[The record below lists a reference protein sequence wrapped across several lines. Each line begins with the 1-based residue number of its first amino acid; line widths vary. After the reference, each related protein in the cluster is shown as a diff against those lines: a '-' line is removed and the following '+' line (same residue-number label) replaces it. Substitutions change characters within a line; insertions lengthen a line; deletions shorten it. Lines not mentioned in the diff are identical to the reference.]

1 MNNKAITLIG
11 KISVFDAGHKGTAFR
26 DSNGDHHAEFYK
38 ASVGVVAG
46 NTVYARDKEF
56 PAIDEESAKAL
67 GLKDGEFY
75 SFRWNV
81 KAEDA
86 ETIANQPMG
95 TIFKVIVTAK
105 MTRNAAGAEVVDRY
119 ENNFDVKLRDLDIIK
134 EGSVERKKYIK
145 FLVIENEDGE
155 DGEDGE
161 DAETA
166 EAAEQDE

>member
-46 NTVYARDKEF
+46 NTVFANGKEF

-67 GLKDGEFY
+67 GLKDGEFH

-81 KAEDA
+81 SAEDA

-119 ENNFDVKLRDLDIIK
+119 ENNFDVRLRDLDVLK

-145 FLVIENEDGE
+145 FLVIENG
-155 DGEDGE
+155 DGE

-166 EAAEQDE
+166 EEAEAAEQAG

>member
-46 NTVYARDKEF
+46 NTVFANGKEF

-81 KAEDA
+81 NAEDA

-95 TIFKVIVTAK
+95 TIFKVIVTTK
-105 MTRNAAGAEVVDRY
+105 MTRTAAGAEVVDRY
-119 ENNFDVKLRDLDIIK
+119 ENNFDVKLRDLDVLK

-145 FLVIENEDGE
+145 FLVIENGDG
-155 DGEDGE
+155 G

-166 EAAEQDE
+166 EAAEQAE

>member
-1 MNNKAITLIG
+1 MNKAITLIG
-11 KISVFDAGHKGTAFR
+11 KINVFDAGHKGTASR

-38 ASVGVVAG
+38 ASIGVVAG
-46 NTVYARDKEF
+46 NTVFAHDKEF
-56 PAIDEESAKAL
+56 PAIDKESAKAL

-75 SFRWNV
+75 SFRWNIQPD
-81 KAEDA
+81 DA

-105 MTRNAAGAEVVDRY
+105 MTKNAAGAEVVDRY
-119 ENNFDVKLRDLDIIK
+119 ENIFDVRFRDLDILK

-145 FLVIENEDGE
+145 FLIIEN
-155 DGEDGE
+155 EDGE

-166 EAAEQDE
+166 E

>member
-1 MNNKAITLIG
+1 MNKAITLIG

-46 NTVYARDKEF
+46 STVFAHDKEF

-75 SFRWNV
+75 SFRWNIN
-81 KAEDA
+81 AEDA
-86 ETIANQPMG
+86 ETVANQPMG

-105 MTRNAAGAEVVDRY
+105 MTKNAAGVEVIDRY
-119 ENNFDVKLRDLDIIK
+119 ENNFDVRMRDLDVLK
-134 EGSVERKKYIK
+134 EGSLKRSKYIK

-155 DGEDGE
+155 D
-161 DAETA
+161 T
-166 EAAEQDE
+166 EAAE

>member
-1 MNNKAITLIG
+1 MNKAITLIG

-46 NTVYARDKEF
+46 NTVYALDKEL
-56 PAIDEESAKAL
+56 PAVDEESAKAL

-75 SFRWNV
+75 SFRWNIN
-81 KAEDA
+81 AEDA

-95 TIFKVIVTAK
+95 TIFKVIVTTK
-105 MTRNAAGAEVVDRY
+105 MTKNAAGVEVIDRY
-119 ENNFDVKLRDLDIIK
+119 ENNFDVKLRDLDVLK
-134 EGSVERKKYIK
+134 EGNVERKKYIK

-155 DGEDGE
+155 DV
-161 DAETA
+161 ETA
-166 EAAEQDE
+166 E

>member
-1 MNNKAITLIG
+1 MNKAITLTG

-46 NTVYARDKEF
+46 NTVFAHDKEF

-81 KAEDA
+81 NAEDA

-95 TIFKVIVTAK
+95 TIFKVIVTTK
-105 MTRNAAGAEVVDRY
+105 MTKNAAGVEVIDRY
-119 ENNFDVKLRDLDIIK
+119 ENNFDVRMRDLDVLK
-134 EGSVERKKYIK
+134 KGNVERKKYIK

-155 DGEDGE
+155 D
-161 DAETA
+161 AETA
-166 EAAEQDE
+166 E

>member
-1 MNNKAITLIG
+1 MNKAITLIG
-11 KISVFDAGHKGTAFR
+11 KINVFDAGHKGTAFR

-46 NTVYARDKEF
+46 NTVFAHDKEF

-75 SFRWNV
+75 SFRWNIN
-81 KAEDA
+81 AEDA

-105 MTRNAAGAEVVDRY
+105 MTKNAAGVEVIDRY
-119 ENNFDVKLRDLDIIK
+119 ENNFDVKLRDLDVLK
-134 EGSVERKKYIK
+134 VGNVERKKYIK

-155 DGEDGE
+155 D
-161 DAETA
+161 AETA
-166 EAAEQDE
+166 E

>member
-1 MNNKAITLIG
+1 MNKAITLIG

-38 ASVGVVAG
+38 ASIGVVAG
-46 NTVYARDKEF
+46 GTVFAHDKEF

-75 SFRWNV
+75 SFRWNIN
-81 KAEDA
+81 AEDA
-86 ETIANQPMG
+86 ETVANQPMG

-105 MTRNAAGAEVVDRY
+105 MTKNAAGVEVVDRY
-119 ENNFDVKLRDLDIIK
+119 ENNFNVRFRDLDILK
-134 EGSVERKKYIK
+134 EGNVERKKYIK

-155 DGEDGE
+155 D
-161 DAETA
+161 T
-166 EAAEQDE
+166 EAAE

>member
-1 MNNKAITLIG
+1 MNKAITLIG
-11 KISVFDAGHKGTAFR
+11 KINVFDAGHKGTAFR

-46 NTVYARDKEF
+46 STVFAHDKEF

-75 SFRWNV
+75 AFRWNIQ
-81 KAEDA
+81 ADDA

-95 TIFKVIVTAK
+95 TIFKVVVTTK
-105 MTRNAAGAEVVDRY
+105 MTRNAAGVEVIDRY
-119 ENNFDVKLRDLDIIK
+119 ENNFDVRMRDLDVLK
-134 EGSVERKKYIK
+134 EGSLKRSKYIK

-155 DGEDGE
+155 DS
-161 DAETA
+161 AETA
-166 EAAEQDE
+166 E

>member
-46 NTVYARDKEF
+46 NTVYANGKEF

-81 KAEDA
+81 NAEDA

-119 ENNFDVKLRDLDIIK
+119 ENNFDVKLRDLDVLK

-145 FLVIENEDGE
+145 FLIIENG

-166 EAAEQDE
+166 EEAGQPE